1 MYNNQRFLIKILAP
15 ATVLHPYTETTLEAV
30 FEHPNMC
37 GEELKTYLK
46 KYMYGYKNPVVSEDD
61 EQDINTT
68 IDLVEKSLD
77 LQVDE
82 IPDNHFLNIHF
93 KGINFIIIVQIVW
106 LYESQHLCPP
116 NIEPL
121 YNIFTNEVFEK
132 YPDHDFMS
140 KIVHTAK
147 MYGECYNPIPEDHR
161 LMAVIT
167 VPRSGLC
174 STTELLTFVID
185 VTNSKVLKYID
196 YVVEGYDNAT
206 DVNTGQVNLPKPS
219 KIDGIHQGDTDEVV
233 FEGLC
238 KALNENYFGVY
249 FQVVKLQKEIETV
262 V

>member
-1 MYNNQRFLIKILAP
+1 MYNNKRFLIKVLAP
-15 ATVLHPYTETTLEAV
+15 STVLHPYTETTLDAV

-37 GEELKTYLK
+37 KEELKTYFK
-46 KYMYGYKNPVVSEDD
+46 NYICGYEQPVSE
-61 EQDINTT
+61 NTESE
-68 IDLVEKSLD
+68 IEKALTSLETALD
-77 LQVDE
+77 LESDN
-82 IPDNHFLNIHF
+82 ILDNHTTVLQIE
-93 KGINFIIIVQIVW
+93 GISFIVMVQVVW
-106 LYESQHLCPP
+106 LDAAQQLCPP
-116 NIEPL
+116 NVEPL

-206 DVNTGQVNLPKPS
+206 DANTGQVNLPKPS

-249 FQVVKLQKEIETV
+249 FQVVKLQKEIEG
-262 V
+262 

>member
-46 KYMYGYKNPVVSEDD
+46 NYMYGYENHVSEDD
-61 EQDINTT
+61 EKDINTT
-68 IDLVEKSLD
+68 IALVEKSLD

-82 IPDNHFLNIHF
+82 IPDNHLLNIHF

-116 NIEPL
+116 NVEPL
-121 YNIFTNEVFEK
+121 YNIFTNEVFKK

-140 KIVHTAK
+140 KIVHTVK

-174 STTELLTFVID
+174 STPELLTFVID
-185 VTNSKVLKYID
+185 VTNSKVLTYFD
-196 YVVEGYDNAT
+196 YMLEGYVKAT
-206 DVNTGQVNLPKPS
+206 DANTGHANLPRPS
-219 KIDGIHQGDTDEVV
+219 KIDSKYVDDTNEVV

-249 FQVVKLQKEIETV
+249 FQVVKLQNKIAE
-262 V
+262 